1 MKLPVDHSPTVRR
14 LPLAIALALALQACS
29 SSAPLAPQATPAPA
43 QFKEGAAL
51 WKPATAQQPATPEA
65 WWEVFQDPQ
74 LNQLQQALAIGNEN
88 LKSAMA
94 AVANARAALDASRS
108 TTTPSLAVSAG
119 ASRSG
124 SAAQGA
130 IPATVA
136 NNFTLGASAAWE
148 ADLWGRLAQGVTAAG
163 ANYQA
168 SANDLDAA
176 RLSAQASLAQSYFS
190 LRTAELQLGLLHK
203 TEAAEQRTVEL
214 TQAQHAAGVV
224 AQSDV
229 LQAQA
234 QLKAVQVQLRE
245 LALQRSQLEHAIAVL
260 LGKPPSEL
268 TIEATAQLPAL
279 PALPPLLPSTLLER
293 RPDVAAAERRVASA
307 YANIGVAQA
316 AFFPDLSLAASVGY
330 RGTAWDQ
337 VVAAPNLLWSI
348 GPTLAYTLFDG
359 GARRAASAQAQAAAD
374 AATASYRQTV
384 LTALQEVEDNLAA
397 LTQLQQEIGI
407 QQEVL
412 DASRRS
418 LDIVLA
424 QYQAGTV
431 NFISVAAAQN
441 AALASENTLLALQNR
456 ALLGTALLLKNL
468 GGRWHPV
475 PA

>member
-1 MKLPVDHSPTVRR
+1 M
-14 LPLAIALALALQACS
+14 
-29 SSAPLAPQATPAPA
+29 
-43 QFKEGAAL
+43 
-51 WKPATAQQPATPEA
+51 
-65 WWEVFQDPQ
+65 
-74 LNQLQQALAIGNEN
+74 
-88 LKSAMA
+88 
-94 AVANARAALDASRS
+94 
-108 TTTPSLAVSAG
+108 
-119 ASRSG
+119 
-124 SAAQGA
+124 
-130 IPATVA
+130 
-136 NNFTLGASAAWE
+136 
-148 ADLWGRLAQGVTAAG
+148 
-163 ANYQA
+163 
-168 SANDLDAA
+168 
-176 RLSAQASLAQSYFS
+176 
-190 LRTAELQLGLLHK
+190 HK

-279 PALPPLLPSTLLER
+279 PALPPLLPSRLLER